1 MEKGEVF
8 LRQNAMK
15 VAIMCVE
22 AMHADNTTLDPM
34 QEADHFDVMK
44 PLYRI
49 LGELDATAQAFVDA
63 DLQALAKQAQAAEE
77 EPELNLSQLDFLESD
92 VVTSGKD

>member
-1 MEKGEVF
+1 MQRGEIF

-22 AMHADNTTLDPM
+22 AMHADNTTLDPI

-49 LGELDATAQAFVDA
+49 LGELDAAAQAFVDA
-63 DLQALAKQAQAAEE
+63 DLQTLAKQVEDE
-77 EPELNLSQLDFLESD
+77 SDLNLSQLDFLESD
-92 VVTSGKD
+92 VMQDDKD

>member
-34 QEADHFDVMK
+34 QEADHFDIMK

-63 DLQALAKQAQAAEE
+63 DLQALAKQAAEE

-92 VVTSGKD
+92 VIQDDKD

>member
-1 MEKGEVF
+1 MQRGEIF
-8 LRQNAMK
+8 LRQNEMK

-63 DLQALAKQAQAAEE
+63 DLQTLAKQVEE
-77 EPELNLSQLDFLESD
+77 ESDLNLSQLDFLESD
-92 VVTSGKD
+92 GMQDDKD

>member
-1 MEKGEVF
+1 MQRGETF

-63 DLQALAKQAQAAEE
+63 DLQTLAKQVEE
-77 EPELNLSQLDFLESD
+77 ESDLNLSQLDFLESD
-92 VVTSGKD
+92 GMQDDKD

>member
-1 MEKGEVF
+1 MQKGEVF

-34 QEADHFDVMK
+34 QETSHFDVMK

-49 LGELDATAQAFVDA
+49 LGELDAAAQAFVDA
-63 DLQALAKQAQAAEE
+63 DLQTLAKQVEDE
-77 EPELNLSQLDFLESD
+77 SDLNLSQLDFLESD
-92 VVTSGKD
+92 GMQDDKD

>member
-1 MEKGEVF
+1 MKRGEIF

-63 DLQALAKQAQAAEE
+63 DLQALAKQVEE
-77 EPELNLSQLDFLESD
+77 ESDLNLSQLDFLESD
-92 VVTSGKD
+92 GMQDDKD

>member
-1 MEKGEVF
+1 MQKGEVF

-34 QEADHFDVMK
+34 QETSHFDVMK

-49 LGELDATAQAFVDA
+49 LGELDAAAQAFVDA
-63 DLQALAKQAQAAEE
+63 DLQVLAKQVEDE
-77 EPELNLSQLDFLESD
+77 SDLNLSQLDFLESD
-92 VVTSGKD
+92 GMQDDKD

>member
-1 MEKGEVF
+1 MKREEVF
-8 LRQNAMK
+8 LRQHAIQ

-22 AMHADNTTLDPM
+22 AMHADSTTLNPV
-34 QEADHFDVMK
+34 QEADHFNIMQ

-63 DLQALAKQAQAAEE
+63 DLQALAKQAAEE
-77 EPELNLSQLDFLESD
+77 EPDLNLSQLGFLESD
-92 VVTSGKD
+92 VIQDDKD

>member
-1 MEKGEVF
+1 MQRGEIF

-22 AMHADNTTLDPM
+22 VMHADSTTLDPM
-34 QEADHFDVMK
+34 QDVDHFDVMK

-49 LGELDATAQAFVDA
+49 LGELDAAAQAFVDA
-63 DLQALAKQAQAAEE
+63 DLQTLAKQVEDE
-77 EPELNLSQLDFLESD
+77 SDLNLSQLDFLESD
-92 VVTSGKD
+92 VVTDDKD

>member
-1 MEKGEVF
+1 MQKGEVF

-34 QEADHFDVMK
+34 QEASHFAVMK
-44 PLYRI
+44 PLSPIFAY
-49 LGELDATAQAFVDA
+49 LDAAAQAFVDA
-63 DLQALAKQAQAAEE
+63 DLQTLAKQVEDE
-77 EPELNLSQLDFLESD
+77 SDLNLSQLDFLESD
-92 VVTSGKD
+92 VVASGKD